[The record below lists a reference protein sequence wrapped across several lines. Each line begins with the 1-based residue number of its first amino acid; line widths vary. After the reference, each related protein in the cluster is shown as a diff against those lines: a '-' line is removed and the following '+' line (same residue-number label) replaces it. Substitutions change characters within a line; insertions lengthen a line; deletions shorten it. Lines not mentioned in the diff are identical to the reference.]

1 MTWILCIL
9 SVSSVLLE
17 IDFSFSKRKRKR
29 KEGIKE
35 LKQKPHAI
43 ILTWSYLS
51 SMTKLF

>member
-1 MTWILCIL
+1 LQK
-9 SVSSVLLE
+9 E
-17 IDFSFSKRKRKR
+17 KKKKKKKKKKEKEKKRKRKR
-29 KEGIKE
+29 KEKEKMGIKE